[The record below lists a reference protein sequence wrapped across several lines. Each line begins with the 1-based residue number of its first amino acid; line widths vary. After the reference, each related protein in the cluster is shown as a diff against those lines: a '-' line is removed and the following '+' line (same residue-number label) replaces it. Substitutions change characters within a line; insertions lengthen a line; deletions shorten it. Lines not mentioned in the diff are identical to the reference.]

1 MLTVKPK
8 AEMADDA
15 KSVEL
20 YNEAIE
26 HLKSVSLQVKSPG
39 EYVAARLES
48 VSLDDI
54 RRELKALL
62 ASCQSNA
69 SGILKPLV
77 STATPFN
84 ETIESTIQSLLPF
97 KEVLKESAQQLDVGR
112 HSIKQRKSHVKLS
125 LCRFVMVSYAK
136 MALATHLEAVKHLDN
151 IAEEILDTFSTE
163 DDTAIKNDANIVL
176 RAIDALE
183 KRTQFMEKTGGIVK
197 SDDDKSNVT
206 NDWAILEV
214 IPSEINRIQRLLK
227 QGDYYEKAI
236 TEYMNYYQKTLK
248 EVDHEQLGLKED
260 VSIDP
265 EKTNIEN
272 ILEIEKLLQWNE
284 LEQFRSTYAVDS
296 ASKNVTRLHDSLIKL
311 TDTCT
316 KSEMTTLF
324 TLYTERA
331 NLCMQD
337 AMHANTCRKPSRD
350 IATHVNGLCSLIKG
364 GEQLRL
370 PTAGSNNAIL
380 PFVDTFI
387 QVFVKPILNTIVG
400 ELVQSEQ
407 GYVPLSPHGEANKFP
422 NFVDMA
428 VERLLHPQYSVA
440 MQLLN
445 DLAKASGSDKFKVIC
460 VFDGIAKELL
470 RHIETQFS
478 SIYFPIYV
486 DRFAS
491 NLESYN
497 QLIENIEV
505 AAGSY
510 RHYLKW
516 RGSDIPNSVS
526 RCFSVGAVCDN
537 FIEHAAR
544 KLTTEIKIN
553 GNITG
558 KVLEGEGQTFYMPPS
573 MVLHRQ
579 LLALFNHRNFFYHLV
594 PQYLRG
600 ASEMFAEYVK
610 YLQSTVAKMESMYA
624 TESRDGTES
633 GEGVTNAAYML
644 HDLDVIETA
653 INSGGTESLTITLS
667 TLPVDAREFDY
678 GANFPRGANTWE
690 ISESEQSSP
699 KASSA
704 STSSGGTTSTHVS
717 VDPSTPSQ
725 SPPNETE
732 MDANSKDLQ
741 SALDS
746 SNLPSTIVLL
756 EGKSDGDVVK
766 AAMRRLE
773 YPLQVA
779 FKRVSFA
786 MGGID
791 AKDTSRTL
799 TQRSRDLLD
808 KLWKDAHKSN
818 DSNGSQQN
826 GDNTTDTPEGD
837 VDKLPS
843 EDLTDVKALIT
854 FTKTSVELLYNF
866 FNSAHEQIEGLKYN
880 LEYLVIQNLVSGAT
894 CSLQFLQSMPS
905 KFRTGTKQDV
915 SKPSN
920 YVKYTLVPLLSF
932 KEFTAPSIPQDLARK
947 ILTQTVARLSSEYRT
962 QVLKLMQTV
971 QNLNESLLNAKN
983 VKVKEQGANYLIA
996 DLGLIRAQLKTDIA
1010 EFVQQC
1016 NTRMEIQQEHCEDL
1030 RLLSVCVPDD
1040 AVEA

>member
-8 AEMADDA
+8 ADLADDA
-15 KSVEL
+15 KNVEL

-26 HLKSVSLQVKSPG
+26 QLKSVSLQVRSPG
-39 EYVAARLES
+39 EYVATRLES

-84 ETIESTIQSLLPF
+84 DTIESTIQSLLPF
-97 KEVLKESAQQLDVGR
+97 KDVLKESSRQLDIGR
-112 HSIKQRKSHVKLS
+112 SSIKQRKSHIKLS
-125 LCRFVMVSYAK
+125 LSRFVAVSYAK
-136 MALATHLEAVKHLDN
+136 MALSTHLEAVKHLES
-151 IAEEILDTFSTE
+151 ISEEIIDTFATE
-163 DDTAIKNDANIVL
+163 DDVSVKSDANIVL
-176 RAIDALE
+176 RAIDALDRCARLVE
-183 KRTQFMEKTGGIVK
+183 KAGDVVK
-197 SDDDKSNVT
+197 SDDDKRTVT

-227 QGDYYEKAI
+227 QGEHYENAI
-236 TEYMNYYQKTLK
+236 TEYVNYCQKTLK
-248 EVDHEQLGLKED
+248 EVDPEQLGLHED

-265 EKTNIEN
+265 GKTNIEN
-272 ILEIEKLLQWNE
+272 VLEMEKLLKWNE
-284 LEQFRSTYAVDS
+284 LEELRSIYAVES
-296 ASKNVTRLHDSLIKL
+296 ASKSVLRLHASLIKL

-316 KSEMTTLF
+316 KSEMTALF
-324 TLYTERA
+324 TLYTERSNICLQEDLNVTA
-331 NLCMQD
+331 
-337 AMHANTCRKPSRD
+337 CRKPPRD
-350 IATHVNGLCSLIKG
+350 IAAHVNGLCSLIKG

-370 PTAGSNNAIL
+370 PTAGCNTAIL
-380 PFVDTFI
+380 PFVDIFT

-407 GYVPLSPHGEANKFP
+407 GYVPLSPHGEANHFT

-428 VERLLHPQYSVA
+428 IERLLHPQYSIA

-445 DLAKASGSDKFKVIC
+445 DLAHAWGNDRFKVIC
-460 VFDGIAKELL
+460 IFDGIAKELL
-470 RHIETQFS
+470 KHIEKHFS
-478 SIYFPIYV
+478 AIYFPIYV

-491 NLESYN
+491 NLEAYDH
-497 QLIENIEV
+497 LIENIEI

-516 RGSDIPNSVS
+516 RGSDIPNTVS

-537 FIEHAAR
+537 FIENAAR
-544 KLTTEIKIN
+544 ELTAEITTN

-558 KVLEGEGQTFYMPPS
+558 KLHEGDGQTFYLPPS

-579 LLALFNHRNFFYHLV
+579 LLALFKHRNFFYHLV

-610 YLQSTVAKMESMYA
+610 YLQATVSKMESIYA
-624 TESRDGTES
+624 NESKDSTES
-633 GEGVTNAAYML
+633 GEAVTNAAYML
-644 HDLDVIETA
+644 HDLDAIETA
-653 INSGGTESLTITLS
+653 INSGSTDALSVTLS
-667 TLPVDAREFDY
+667 AMPVDARESDY
-678 GANFPRGANTWE
+678 GASFPRVAHTWD
-690 ISESEQSSP
+690 SSDSGQSSP
-699 KASSA
+699 KASSG
-704 STSSGGTTSTHVS
+704 STSSGGTTSTYVS
-717 VDPSTPSQ
+717 VDPNTPSQ

-732 MDANSKDLQ
+732 MDAHSKDLQ

-756 EGKSDGDVVK
+756 EGKSDGDIVK

-779 FKRVSFA
+779 FKRLSFA
-786 MGGID
+786 LSGVD
-791 AKDTSRTL
+791 ADDTSRAL

-808 KLWKDAHKSN
+808 ELWKEAHKSN
-818 DSNGSQQN
+818 DSHRSHED
-826 GDNTTDTPEGD
+826 GDNTTATAQGYA
-837 VDKLPS
+837 DKLPT
-843 EDLTDVKALIT
+843 EDLADVRALVT
-854 FTKTSVELLYNF
+854 FTKTSIELLYNF
-866 FNSAHEQIEGLKYN
+866 FNSAHEQIEALKYN

-905 KFRTGTKQDV
+905 KFRSATKQDV

-932 KEFTAPSIPQDLARK
+932 KEFTSPSIPQDLARK
-947 ILTQTVARLSSEYRT
+947 ILTQTVATLASEYRN
-962 QVLKLMQTV
+962 QVLKLLQTV
-971 QNLNESLLNAKN
+971 QNLNESLLNSKN
-983 VKVKEQGANYLIA
+983 VRVKEQGANYLIA

-1010 EFVQQC
+1010 EFVHQC
-1016 NTRMEIQQEHCEDL
+1016 NTRMGIQQEHCEDL
-1030 RLLSVCVPDD
+1030 RILSVCIPDD
-1040 AVEA
+1040 AMEK